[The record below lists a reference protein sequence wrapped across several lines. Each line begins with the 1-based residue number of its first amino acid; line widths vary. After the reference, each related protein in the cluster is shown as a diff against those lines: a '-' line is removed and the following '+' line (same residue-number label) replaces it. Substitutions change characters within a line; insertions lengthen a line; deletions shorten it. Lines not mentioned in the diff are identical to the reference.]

1 MAIGDAPAQRRAA
14 SKTAIQRGLRAA
26 LLILAMCAATLGP
39 RPAIAQNVIQSIEVT
54 GAQRIERETIISFLQ
69 LNPGDE
75 ADPAKINDALK
86 RMFATGL
93 FKDITITRQ
102 VDGVLLV
109 AVEENP
115 IINEIAFEGNRA
127 IENEVLQAQIR
138 SRRRTA
144 FTRARAEAD
153 AQALLDLYRASG
165 RFSATVEP
173 KIIERE
179 DNRVDLVFEIS
190 EGEEIGVSAINFV
203 GNAEYSDRRLRRA
216 IQTEETAFWKIFTQT
231 DNYDPD
237 RLEFD
242 KQLLRRFYFARG
254 YADFAVLSATAELNP
269 ERTGFFITFT
279 VSEGEQYDIGT
290 VAVTSEVPDVA
301 AEDYE
306 DLVETDEG
314 DTYDADLVERTV
326 KRMQEQMARTGV
338 NFVNVR
344 PRSKKRR
351 GENDEQIIDLTYE
364 LVQAPRVF
372 VERIDIEGNVRTLD
386 KVIRREFLLSE
397 GDAFNAFRLQQSQ
410 ENIRALGFFGDVQV
424 KTDRGSSSDRVVIRT
439 TVEER
444 STGDISFGVGFS
456 TADALGGQVTL
467 TERNF
472 LGRGQFVRASAS
484 ITAERQFFDFRFREP
499 YFLDRD
505 LLAGFDLF
513 HTEIDNQDESSFDTR
528 RTGFRPTIGFALDER
543 QRLNLSYTIEQDNIV
558 DVPDSASPLITRDRG
573 ERVISTFG
581 ATYSFDTRD
590 SRTRPTRGMFLQV
603 SNDFAGLGGDAL
615 NFKTEGSV
623 KGYTSFF
630 REEVVFSLELAGG
643 ALLGFGGD
651 DDIKVTDRFTLGGD
665 SFRGFQRSG
674 IGPRDSNEI
683 QVDGDNENI
692 NDALG
697 GEYYAITRADVSF
710 PLGLPEEYGVYGGLF
725 ADAGSVWGLEE
736 SDYSATNTDGNPDT
750 FNIEDEIALR
760 ATVGASIFWTSP
772 FGPLRLNFATPLLK
786 EEQDEEEFFRFSAG
800 TRF

>member
-364 LVQAPRVF
+364 L
-372 VERIDIEGNVRTLD
+372 
-386 KVIRREFLLSE
+386 
-397 GDAFNAFRLQQSQ
+397 
-410 ENIRALGFFGDVQV
+410 
-424 KTDRGSSSDRVVIRT
+424 
-439 TVEER
+439 
-444 STGDISFGVGFS
+444 
-456 TADALGGQVTL
+456 
-467 TERNF
+467 
-472 LGRGQFVRASAS
+472 
-484 ITAERQFFDFRFREP
+484 
-499 YFLDRD
+499 
-505 LLAGFDLF
+505 
-513 HTEIDNQDESSFDTR
+513 
-528 RTGFRPTIGFALDER
+528 
-543 QRLNLSYTIEQDNIV
+543 
-558 DVPDSASPLITRDRG
+558 
-573 ERVISTFG
+573 
-581 ATYSFDTRD
+581 
-590 SRTRPTRGMFLQV
+590 
-603 SNDFAGLGGDAL
+603 
-615 NFKTEGSV
+615 
-623 KGYTSFF
+623 
-630 REEVVFSLELAGG
+630 
-643 ALLGFGGD
+643 
-651 DDIKVTDRFTLGGD
+651 
-665 SFRGFQRSG
+665 
-674 IGPRDSNEI
+674 
-683 QVDGDNENI
+683 
-692 NDALG
+692 
-697 GEYYAITRADVSF
+697 
-710 PLGLPEEYGVYGGLF
+710 
-725 ADAGSVWGLEE
+725 
-736 SDYSATNTDGNPDT
+736 
-750 FNIEDEIALR
+750 
-760 ATVGASIFWTSP
+760 
-772 FGPLRLNFATPLLK
+772 
-786 EEQDEEEFFRFSAG
+786 
-800 TRF
+800 